1 MDDITKKIMLSLGA
15 GLLKKAGIAIGMSVA
30 THGWISGSQV
40 ELFGAAAVALGAA
53 GYSFWNDYGRP
64 IVLSQLEVLKA
75 KSMAQAAK
83 MQRAG
88 VAQVTVSEIAAQS
101 PKLSATD
108 VVKTVATLP
117 PAIQANVATVIAKV
131 LIAAFACSMLLSFPS
146 AMAQVKLGPVGTKI
160 KADIEGTTQN
170 TAVGAPPPTIKPLE
184 LIQKIA
190 AISGPDL
197 IYTAAMATKANTNGS
212 QVRLKCV
219 QAIQDLNKQISGTGL
234 VDSTGAALTMPAE
247 PHIFTDL
254 EMAAEGIDAL
264 SPTGPLFTSCAGAAA
279 LAGMNVLA
287 FINAM
292 VAGTAAAAIVVPK

>member
-1 MDDITKKIMLSLGA
+1 MKIGNVDITANRAIVALAVLVQLQGGIGHGAVSLTNMVPA
-15 GLLKKAGIAIGMSVA
+15 
-30 THGWISGSQV
+30 GWIESIVAWNNFLAYVGTAIM
-40 ELFGAAAVALGAA
+40 GAVALPGAI
-53 GYSFWNDYGRP
+53 NGR
-64 IVLSQLEVLKA
+64 QLVP
-75 KSMAQAAK
+75 S
-83 MQRAG
+83 
-88 VAQVTVSEIAAQS
+88 VPTV
-101 PKLSATD
+101 
-108 VVKTVATLP
+108 V
-117 PAIQANVATVIAKV
+117 KV
-131 LIAAFACSMLLSFPS
+131 LIAAFALSLFLPMDR
-146 AMAQVKLGPVGTKI
+146 AQAQVKLGPVGTKI
-160 KADIEGTTQN
+160 KADIDGATQN

-234 VDSTGAALTMPAE
+234 VDSTGAPLTMPTE